1 MGRKKKK
8 KRVKLIQLHCK
19 RCKHKWRSKKIDST
33 CPKCGVEEY
42 WKKKKEEAQPIP
54 EEKYEIF
61 QERLVE
67 LRGEKEA
74 DRNLTL
80 FLLGVATGYR
90 LGDLVPLT
98 IANILDS
105 IEEGEFCIQESK
117 QYKSWENREKKKA
130 IKRLEGKEVKS
141 EKRPD
146 PRIVEIGPNLEKILR
161 RYCRN
166 KRRSEYAFI
175 SSKYAPEHIEAKSFS
190 KILRK
195 VSEDPQLDLKNI
207 SGHSLRKTY
216 ATRLYEDNGGDVEFV
231 RRALGHRSIT
241 TTQLYLGLDKVAK
254 KKATSIADKKL

>member
-1 MGRKKKK
+1 M
-8 KRVKLIQLHCK
+8 
-19 RCKHKWRSKKIDST
+19 
-33 CPKCGVEEY
+33 
-42 WKKKKEEAQPIP
+42 KKEILAHNSEMVDIMLKELKEYVKSKEDNQN
-54 EEKYEIF
+54 EKI
-61 QERLVE
+61 V
-67 LRGEKEA
+67 
-74 DRNLTL
+74 
-80 FLLGVATGYR
+80 
-90 LGDLVPLT
+90 
-98 IANILDS
+98 
-105 IEEGEFCIQESK
+105 
-117 QYKSWENREKKKA
+117 EKKKA